1 MKTKLLSF
9 ISIAVIMAS
18 CTLDPVENYDNQAV
32 STQKN
37 ATIRSYVEALE
48 IAQNSISLL
57 DGAAKTRGTV
67 NNRIIDLSEKKVFK
81 LDALTRTE
89 SNVNDTLIYV
99 FNFENN
105 EGFALVSASKATEG
119 LLAITEEG
127 YCNPDE
133 TSGIDGFDLFL
144 EMAKKY
150 VRDTEYRYEP
160 IDSNI
165 QHVNI
170 VCDTTI
176 TYVNPLLT
184 VQWGQEMIAGEFF
197 PNGVAGPQNVAIAQV
212 MTYYGHPS
220 NLDLTYEDA
229 YVTQTELNWPLIRTH
244 NFMHS
249 ITYCTDT
256 TTHKQIARLVRQIG
270 DLSDSYFL
278 TSPNRTGTRISSRTV
293 FANLGYTVGDDTSYN
308 AISVRSELNN
318 QHLIFMEG
326 YRLVDGTHFVGSNWI
341 IDGYYDT
348 SIKQYEYHGYG
359 VVPKWQLVQT
369 YGPFI
374 TRYNHINWGWY
385 GHNNG
390 YFYNGVFDSSQVYN
404 PDTNNNEANVNYN
417 VGIKMHYVYKN

>member
-1 MKTKLLSF
+1 MKTKLFSF

-144 EMAKKY
+144 EMGA
-150 VRDTEYRYEP
+150 
-160 IDSNI
+160 
-165 QHVNI
+165 
-170 VCDTTI
+170 
-176 TYVNPLLT
+176 
-184 VQWGQEMIAGEFF
+184 AGISC
-197 PNGVAGPQNVAIAQV
+197 V
-212 MTYYGHPS
+212 S
-220 NLDLTYEDA
+220 
-229 YVTQTELNWPLIRTH
+229 
-244 NFMHS
+244 
-249 ITYCTDT
+249 
-256 TTHKQIARLVRQIG
+256 
-270 DLSDSYFL
+270 LS
-278 TSPNRTGTRISSRTV
+278 
-293 FANLGYTVGDDTSYN
+293 
-308 AISVRSELNN
+308 
-318 QHLIFMEG
+318 
-326 YRLVDGTHFVGSNWI
+326 
-341 IDGYYDT
+341 
-348 SIKQYEYHGYG
+348 
-359 VVPKWQLVQT
+359 
-369 YGPFI
+369 
-374 TRYNHINWGWY
+374 
-385 GHNNG
+385 
-390 YFYNGVFDSSQVYN
+390 
-404 PDTNNNEANVNYN
+404 
-417 VGIKMHYVYKN
+417 